1 MPRQGGHGASS
12 HPSLPIDRDARVRGD
27 WVDLFDGKTLQGWR
41 QQNGTATYRVAD
53 GAIVG
58 ETADGIPNPF
68 LCTTGDYGD
77 FEMEF
82 DGKVRDRLNTG
93 IIARARE
100 RQNTVREGRNNHRG
114 REVPELGDASFRNTW
129 SYDSEYGCHDDQVHI
144 LP

>member
-1 MPRQGGHGASS
+1 
-12 HPSLPIDRDARVRGD
+12 
-27 WVDLFDGKTLQGWR
+27 
-41 QQNGTATYRVAD
+41 
-53 GAIVG
+53 
-58 ETADGIPNPF
+58 
-68 LCTTGDYGD
+68 
-77 FEMEF
+77 MEF

-129 SYDSEYGCHDDQVHI
+129 SYDSEYGCHDEQVHI